1 MELVRMEEQP
11 IRDLLMTRTMK
22 PLSPSRIQTDK
33 VALKNL
39 AETKIGRIDEK
50 QVY

>member
-1 MELVRMEEQP
+1 MELVRMEELP

-39 AETKIGRIDEK
+39 ADDENRAHRRK
-50 QVY
+50 AG